1 MSKTFLTGSS
11 ELIRDINTQSV
22 IRTII
27 ENEPT
32 SRAKVAQALGIT
44 KATVSTIVQT
54 LLDKEL
60 VLEGDNVMLSGTQKG
75 RKAIP
80 LTMNRSCGY
89 IVSIDLGYEMVS
101 VMTSNLLGGSCSL
114 FRFATPATEEDLI
127 SRLILEIRKAEAE
140 LPDSRYGLIGIAI
153 GVHGVVHHNK
163 IIFLPYAAFHSDSLD
178 LVTPLEEAFDVPVL
192 MENEANLSVLG
203 EWFHCHHTNEMLYI
217 SIHSGIGV
225 GIIMRDQ
232 LVKGKNGFAGEF
244 GHTIISANGRECP
257 CGNHGCLE
265 QYASERA
272 LFLELARR
280 KGFPVNA
287 DIYEQLYMKGDPDAR
302 ALMEDFIF
310 YISIGINNL
319 LNSFN
324 PDIIVLNTVLIRCRP
339 TLCQDI
345 TDHLRNNMKKYCNLI
360 PSTLQDTSILLGGVY
375 LIQNQ
380 FLYPNHI

>member
-1 MSKTFLTGSS
+1 MAQQIITGNS

-27 ENEPT
+27 EHEPV
-32 SRAKVAQALGIT
+32 SRAKIARLLGLT
-44 KATVSTIVQT
+44 KATVSTIVQS

-60 VLEGDNVMLSGTQKG
+60 VLEVDDASDSSTQKG

-80 LTMNRSCGY
+80 LTLNRSCGY
-89 IVSIDLGYEMVS
+89 VVSVDLAYEMVT

-114 FRFATPATEEDLI
+114 YRFAMPERQEDLI
-127 SRLILEIRKAEAE
+127 HRLTNTIRKAVDD
-140 LPDSRYGLIGIAI
+140 LPKSRYGLIGIAI
-153 GVHGVVHHNK
+153 GIHGVVHHNK
-163 IIFLPYAAFHSDSLD
+163 IIFLPYSDFQDMD
-178 LVTPLEEAFDVPVL
+178 LVTPLQNEFGVPVL

-225 GIIMRDQ
+225 GLIMRDQ
-232 LVKGKNGFAGEF
+232 LVKGKNGYAGEF
-244 GHTIISANGRECP
+244 GHTIININGKECP

-272 LFLELARR
+272 LFKELASR
-280 KGFPVNA
+280 KGYPVNA
-287 DIYEQLYMKGDPDAR
+287 DIFEQLYHRGDPDAI
-302 ALMEDFIF
+302 ALLEDFIT
-310 YISIGINNL
+310 YMSIGINNL

-345 TDHLRNNMKKYCNLI
+345 TDRLRNNMKNYCRLI
-360 PSTLQDTSILLGGVY
+360 PSSLQDTSILLGGAY
-375 LIQNQ
+375 LVQHQ
-380 FLYPNHI
+380 FLYPNQI